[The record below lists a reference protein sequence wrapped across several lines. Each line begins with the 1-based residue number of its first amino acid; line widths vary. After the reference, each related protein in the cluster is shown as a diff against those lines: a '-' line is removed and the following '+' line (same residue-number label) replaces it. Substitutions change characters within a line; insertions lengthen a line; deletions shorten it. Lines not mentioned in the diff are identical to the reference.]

1 MISTALIQPN
11 PFNCDAATLRG
22 LLVSLLDEEAPPAA
36 GNGVFRRRAV
46 ALIGTVAPVLV
57 WVREHKGVRIDL
69 QQSHFAMQLPNLR
82 DLAARRVFHIRASV
96 SHVVSAIP
104 VPDMPDALIG
114 PLQAYLQGL
123 PGCDGRLPGAEQPS
137 DRPAGMHFR
146 ALLILAHAF
155 AHGDAA
161 THPA

>member
-1 MISTALIQPN
+1 MIGTALIQPN
-11 PFNCDAATLRG
+11 PFNCDAATLRT
-22 LLVSLLDEEAPPAA
+22 LLVGLLDEEEPPAA
-36 GNGVFRRRAV
+36 GHAAFRRRAV
-46 ALIGTVAPVLV
+46 ALIGMVAPVLI

-82 DLAARRVFHIRASV
+82 DLATRRVFHVRAPV
-96 SHVVSAIP
+96 SHAVSAIP

-114 PLQAYLQGL
+114 PLQAYLHGL
-123 PGCDGRLPGAEQPS
+123 PGFDGRLPGAERPS
-137 DRPAGMHFR
+137 DRAAGMHFR